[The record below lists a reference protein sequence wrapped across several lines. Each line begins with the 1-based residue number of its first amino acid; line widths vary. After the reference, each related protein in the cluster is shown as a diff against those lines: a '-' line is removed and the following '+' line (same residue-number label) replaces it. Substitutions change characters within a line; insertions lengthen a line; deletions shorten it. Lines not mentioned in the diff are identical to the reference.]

1 MKKTLQSLGM
11 AIIFLSLFAACS
23 KKDSLPDTKPPVV
36 VPPVL
41 EAVPKGTV
49 FATSPS
55 IPYKTKGII
64 NFAFTGA
71 TKGVWVN
78 NVFQGF
84 NQNGSYITDS
94 LKATTTFVVMA
105 KSKDSTTTLSV
116 TITVGQNPTI
126 TFLTLGNFR
135 NDSIRHKPLTVT
147 QWSIA
152 PSYCNT
158 FTFAWDEYDALPGNR
173 EITTSGA
180 GCNDPSGI
188 NGEHRWYLVGETGM
202 FWHGVEFTISSMTGN
217 TFALHR
223 FGLVPNSSGASVP
236 GEYMYFYTKN

>member
-41 EAVPKGTV
+41 EAAPKGTV
-49 FATSPS
+49 FATNPS

-78 NVFQGF
+78 NVFQGL
-84 NQNGSYITDS
+84 NQNGAYITDS
-94 LKATTTFVVMA
+94 LKATTTFVVVA
-105 KSKDSTTTLSV
+105 KSKDSTTSLSV
-116 TITVGQNPTI
+116 MITVGQDPRI

-135 NDSIRHKPLTVT
+135 SDSVLSRALTQT
-147 QWSIA
+147 EWYRS
-152 PSYCNT
+152 SGYCNT
-158 FTFAWDEYDALPGNR
+158 FTFYWDGYSSSPGNR

-188 NGEHRWYLVGETGM
+188 NGEHRWYFTGETGL
-202 FWHGVEFTISSMTGN
+202 FWHGVNFTSLTITGN
-217 TFALHR
+217 TFVAHC
-223 FGLVPNSSGASVP
+223 FSPIIVAGVAVP
-236 GEYMYFYTKN
+236 GEYLYFHTRN